1 MMKYPVI
8 SFAILAV
15 ALLGSCSSEKKD
27 EKRATET
34 YKVISPIVKDTVYTN
49 EYIAEINAFQ
59 NIEIHTRVDGFLEDI
74 HVDEGQY
81 VKKGQL
87 LFTISSQSYVQEVQK
102 ATASM
107 QSAVAEL
114 KSAEIELANTEKLL
128 AKNIIADTEL
138 EVVKAEVEALKAKVA
153 EAQTDENQAKLNL
166 SFAQLKAP
174 YDGFIN
180 RIPYKTGSLVDEGT
194 LLTTISNNHE
204 VFAYFNVSEGDY
216 LDYVVSSEEGKPKE
230 VLLMLANNT
239 LYPHKGFIETT
250 ASEFDRN
257 TGTIAFRAKF
267 PNPDN
272 LLKHGASGKV
282 LVNTPLKDALLIPQK
297 STFDQQENLCV
308 FVVDNEGKVR
318 IQTIVP
324 SVRLPKLFVVSSGIS
339 SEDKIIYEGVQL
351 VKEGDVIIPEMVS
364 FSEAINQ

>member
-1 MMKYPVI
+1 MKYPVI
-8 SFAILAV
+8 PFAILAV
-15 ALLGSCSSEKKD
+15 AMLGSCSSEKKD

-49 EYIAEINAFQ
+49 EYVAEINAFQ

-74 HVDEGQY
+74 HVDEGES

-107 QSAVAEL
+107 QLAVAEL
-114 KSAEIELANTEKLL
+114 KSTEIELANTEKLL

-138 EVVKAEVEALKAKVA
+138 EVVKAEVDALKAKLA
-153 EAQTDENQAKLNL
+153 EAQVDENQAKLNL
-166 SFAQLKAP
+166 SFAQIKAP
-174 YDGFIN
+174 FNGFIN
-180 RIPYKTGSLVDEGT
+180 RIPYKTGSLIDEGT

-204 VFAYFNVSEGDY
+204 VFAYYNVSEREY
-216 LDYVVSSEEGKPKE
+216 LDYGVTSEGGKPKE

-239 LYPHKGFIETT
+239 VYPHKGFIETT

-308 FVVDNEGKVR
+308 FVVDNDGKVR

-324 SVRLPKLFVVSSGIS
+324 SVRLPKLFVVGSGLS
-339 SEDKIIYEGVQL
+339 TEDKIIYEGVQL

>member
-1 MMKYPVI
+1 MKYPII
-8 SFAILAV
+8 SIAILAM
-15 ALLGSCSSEKKD
+15 ALLGSCSSEIKD
-27 EKRATET
+27 EKRAAET
-34 YKVISPIVKDTVYTN
+34 YKVTSPIVKDTVYTN

-59 NIEIHTRVDGFLEDI
+59 NIEIHTRVDGFLEKI
-74 HVDEGQY
+74 HVDEGQH

-102 ATASM
+102 ATASL

-128 AKNIIADTEL
+128 AKKIIADTEL

-153 EAQTDENQAKLNL
+153 EAQTDESQAELNL
-166 SFAQLKAP
+166 SFAQIKAP
-174 YDGFIN
+174 FDGFIN
-180 RIPYKTGSLVDEGT
+180 RIRYKTGSLVDEGT

-204 VFAYFNVSEGDY
+204 VFAYFNVSEREY
-216 LDYVVSSEEGKPKE
+216 LDYVGSSEQGNPKE
-230 VLLMLANNT
+230 VSLMLANNT
-239 LYPHKGFIETT
+239 VYPHKGFIETT

-308 FVVDNEGKVR
+308 FVVDNDGKVR

-324 SVRLPKLFVVSSGIS
+324 SVRLPKLFVVGSGLS
-339 SEDKIIYEGVQL
+339 TEDKIIYEGVQL